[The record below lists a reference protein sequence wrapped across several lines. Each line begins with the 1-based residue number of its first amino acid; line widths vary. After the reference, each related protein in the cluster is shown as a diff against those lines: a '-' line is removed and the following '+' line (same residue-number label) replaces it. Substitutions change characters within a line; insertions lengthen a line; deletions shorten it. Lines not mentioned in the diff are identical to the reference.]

1 MYGSTSVGNFVKTST
16 IVVKPYASVTEGG
29 GERCAVYAENL

>member
-16 IVVKPYASVTEGG
+16 IVVKPYASVTGG
-29 GERCAVYAENL
+29 PVYAGNL